1 LSQKKQTIKKLLTL
15 FPETF
20 SEELGIDLASCH
32 EKEIFKWF
40 LASLFLGARI
50 SSKIAAGT
58 YKQFETRELITPEA
72 IQNAGWNRLVEV
84 LDESGYVRYD
94 YKTADMLLDITK
106 RLQCYFDGK
115 VVKLIEKEANY
126 EQLKKRLEE
135 FKGVGPV
142 TVNIF
147 LRELRDTLPKADP
160 PLQKFVI
167 RAARHLNLIKTDDS
181 RKALEQLRE
190 VWKKNRIEKKS
201 FIHLESALLRF
212 GKEHCT
218 EEECDLS
225 VLK

>member
-1 LSQKKQTIKKLLTL
+1 LTL

>member
-1 LSQKKQTIKKLLTL
+1 MSQKKQTIKKLLTL